1 MKTNNDL
8 GTTGNAMESLSQL
21 TEDYN
26 RLLSELNKNLG
37 TTKWDKLTKNLQQ
50 TMTEMTGI
58 RDREQL
64 GLDETFDKTDKTF
77 QDANAALNKA
87 IADEKSI
94 LLGHT
99 QQRKNWISTLGKAA
113 QFKII
118 DNLEQEKLE
127 KKAARAAVVAAGE
140 AMQTTLVPRT
150 QAKQFQ
156 LAGIMDLKLTDPKFE
171 GDKENINQMTQLAN
185 SWFGSEAAAKLDTFG
200 LLYNK
205 LNEKLGFYRDLQA
218 ESRDIQ
224 LDSIKNQLDMMEASK
239 WKGPFGQLLK
249 EEATTA
255 KKILEVRTKENALL
269 EAQESLRIAK
279 VGDLQKGE
287 VRSVKIAAAE
297 HALRVA
303 EGSVD
308 LAERELEIYEQSI
321 RIGFKFAN
329 DLQDGFTNLWNNVID
344 GTKSLKDALKAT
356 FRQIFIQ
363 LAQMI
368 AQMLMVKALQAAIG
382 WWQGPQIEEIQVVG
396 VKRAIPTKGYSGYSP
411 PSFSTGGIV
420 GEKPQ
425 YFGAGGMAKSLAKGT
440 DTVPAMLTP
449 GETVLT
455 PSQLKNLVGNSAAMG
470 TNNVTVNVSAQGQ
483 QQTTSNNSNQQA
495 EIGRMIADAVTA
507 TLIEEQR
514 PGGVLS
520 PFGGGGP

>member
-1 MKTNNDL
+1 MRVLGIDPGLRIAGYGCIEYEQSKRLPTLVEAGAIKLKTKQSVSFRL
-8 GTTGNAMESLSQL
+8 AQL
-21 TEDYN
+21 YQDIQETID
-26 RLLSELNKNLG
+26 ELNI
-37 TTKWDKLTKNLQQ
+37 
-50 TMTEMTGI
+50 E
-58 RDREQL
+58 
-64 GLDETFDKTDKTF
+64 
-77 QDANAALNKA
+77 
-87 IADEKSI
+87 
-94 LLGHT
+94 
-99 QQRKNWISTLGKAA
+99 LGKAKSGQA
-113 QFKII
+113 SWQGVVDTGLNDLLIK
-118 DNLEQEKLE
+118 DLEEGEGPEKLLE
-127 KKAARAAVVAAGE
+127 KYNALSEVAAAIYGPNWQE
-140 AMQTTLVPRT
+140 NIQTFGQLQTALNNT
-150 QAKQFQ
+150 QANYKELLEEERGYQ
-156 LAGIMDLKLTDPKFE
+156 L
-171 GDKENINQMTQLAN
+171 
-185 SWFGSEAAAKLDTFG
+185 EAI
-200 LLYNK
+200 
-205 LNEKLGFYRDLQA
+205 
-218 ESRDIQ
+218 DIQ
-224 LDSIKNQLDMMEASK
+224 MRLKDASK
-239 WKGPFGQLLK
+239 WKGPLGQLLT
-249 EEATTA
+249 EEITQEQKLLDVNKAKLAVKAAQKALDEISEGGIGTA
-255 KKILEVRTKENALL
+255 RHNAALAAVTL
-269 EAQESLRIAK
+269 AE
-279 VGDLQKGE
+279 KG
-287 VRSVKIAAAE
+287 
-297 HALRVA
+297 
-303 EGSVD
+303 VD
-308 LAERELEIYEQSI
+308 LAEKELDIYKQSI

-329 DLQDGFTNLWNNVID
+329 DLQAGFTQLWDNVID

-382 WWQGPQIEEIQVVG
+382 WWQGPQIEEIEVVG
-396 VKRAIPTKGYSGYSP
+396 VKRAISGSGGS
-411 PSFSTGGIV
+411 SFSTGGIV